1 MAAHVSDTPFL
12 RHLVRALLALLL
24 AAPATAAQLPRAVP
38 NDHRSAAGQVIAG
51 ELHIALEAVLA
62 EWRPRGEAGPMR
74 KALTFAEAGRAPSA
88 PGPMIRTAAG
98 TTVRITIHNTLAHPV
113 RMAGLGDRDAAPAP
127 DTPPIGPRFLLAT
140 SLTIA
145 PGETR
150 QIRFT
155 PSRATTSFYTAVLE
169 GPPTPDVEVGL
180 FEGAYI
186 VDPAGHAAP
195 PGERVMMISTGVLDE
210 DGPSFKMFINGTS
223 WPHTER
229 LMYTV
234 GDTVRWRVINTAGIV
249 HPMHLHGFY
258 FNVDARGDGD
268 VDTVYAP
275 EARPHVVTDR
285 MSGVSTLR
293 MSWVA
298 SESGNWLFHCHLIRH
313 MADAQRYAAERTAG
327 RARADDD
334 HANAHAEHDM
344 AGLVMGVTV
353 RPRPGVARAP
363 EPVPVRRI
371 DLWTGTRP
379 GVHAEGPELA
389 FVMQQGAV
397 PAEDSTQVPGSTL
410 RLRKGE
416 PTQIVVHNRLH
427 FPLSL
432 HWHGLELRSAY
443 DGVGGWSG
451 DPESPRRP
459 IAPGDSMAVLIT
471 PPRAGTSCTT
481 RTASRGTSSL
491 KGCTA
496 ASS

>member
-98 TTVRITIHNTLAHPV
+98 TPVRITIRNTLAHPV

-195 PGERVMMISTGVLDE
+195 PGERVMMISNRRPRRGRPVLQD
-210 DGPSFKMFINGTS
+210 
-223 WPHTER
+223 
-229 LMYTV
+229 
-234 GDTVRWRVINTAGIV
+234 V
-249 HPMHLHGFY
+249 HQ
-258 FNVDARGDGD
+258 R
-268 VDTVYAP
+268 
-275 EARPHVVTDR
+275 HVVATHGTPDVHRRRHRALARDQHGRDR
-285 MSGVSTLR
+285 TS
-293 MSWVA
+293 
-298 SESGNWLFHCHLIRH
+298 
-313 MADAQRYAAERTAG
+313 DAPARVLLQRG
-327 RARADDD
+327 RAR
-334 HANAHAEHDM
+334 
-344 AGLVMGVTV
+344 
-353 RPRPGVARAP
+353 
-363 EPVPVRRI
+363 
-371 DLWTGTRP
+371 
-379 GVHAEGPELA
+379 
-389 FVMQQGAV
+389 
-397 PAEDSTQVPGSTL
+397 
-410 RLRKGE
+410 
-416 PTQIVVHNRLH
+416 
-427 FPLSL
+427 
-432 HWHGLELRSAY
+432 
-443 DGVGGWSG
+443 
-451 DPESPRRP
+451 
-459 IAPGDSMAVLIT
+459 
-471 PPRAGTSCTT
+471 
-481 RTASRGTSSL
+481 
-491 KGCTA
+491 
-496 ASS
+496 